1 MKEKKFDVLI
11 LFQIS
16 LLILGLLLGMYM
28 KRKENYNLLPLQHI
42 LLSIMLFI
50 MGLREYKRTQRL
62 LWFILIAFISL
73 FILFS
78 TVNGMMIN

>member
-28 KRKENYNLLPLQHI
+28 KRTENYNLLPLQHI

-50 MGLREYKRTQRL
+50 MGYVSISELRGYYGLSE
-62 LWFILIAFISL
+62 
-73 FILFS
+73 
-78 TVNGMMIN
+78 